1 MQTRRCLLGALPGAV
16 VLIGSG
22 AIAQAGKGGMP
33 SAKLIAGDPPILDY
47 GSVKVPC
54 SRDAF
59 YTLWEGDTF
68 WLTFGFG
75 ASPSIDISKIRA
87 EKQASNLMRFMLLTL
102 AFAPER
108 LVKAAGNGWRK
119 KDPKA
124 HDFVVGDLPLP
135 TLHSQSM
142 SDAFL
147 GGGNVVINPL
157 WDRLGS
163 QGAMTGTM
171 PGGMDQSP
179 TASSGPLDNMRQAT
193 RYAFSSSMVMKKDMS
208 LDNVRERATIL

>member
-1 MQTRRCLLGALPGAV
+1 MILF
-16 VLIGSG
+16 GSG
-22 AIAQAGKGGMP
+22 AMAQAGLDALP
-33 SAKLIAGDPPILDY
+33 SATLIAGDPPIFDY

-75 ASPSIDISKIRA
+75 ASQSNDIATIRA

-102 AFAPER
+102 AFAPAR

-124 HDFVVGDLPLP
+124 HDFVVGELPLP
-135 TLHSQSM
+135 ALHNRSM

-147 GGGNVVINPL
+147 GGGNTVINPL

-163 QGAMTGTM
+163 QGVLSGTM
-171 PGGMDQSP
+171 PGGMDLAPS
-179 TASSGPLDNMRQAT
+179 ASSGPLDNMQQAM
-193 RYAFSSSMVMKKDMS
+193 RYAFSSSVVMKKDMS
-208 LDNVRERATIL
+208 LDDVRTRATVL